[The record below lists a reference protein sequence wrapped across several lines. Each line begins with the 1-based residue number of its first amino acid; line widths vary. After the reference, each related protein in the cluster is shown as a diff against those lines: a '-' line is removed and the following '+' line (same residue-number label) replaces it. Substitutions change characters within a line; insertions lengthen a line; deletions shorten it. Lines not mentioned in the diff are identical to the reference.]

1 MPLTPRPFLPLS
13 VLACLA
19 LLGCSSDEG
28 VVCCR
33 LAECELLPEGLSDA
47 ECEEQ
52 AQRQVPEDRL
62 SECAECVESRDCK
75 DILDD
80 CRSQCVPGD

>member
-1 MPLTPRPFLPLS
+1 MTPRLFLPLS

-28 VVCCR
+28 VVCGR

-62 SECAECVESRDCK
+62 GECAECVESHDCK
-75 DILDD
+75 EIPDD
-80 CRSQCVPGD
+80 CRSQCEPGD